1 MEARG
6 EGRLASMGS
15 CPQSYGKAHVC
26 ITHGKGGDM
35 YKTAERFK
43 EEIIKR
49 IDEVTEG
56 QDEAIH
62 EAATIFADTIERG
75 GIIRAFGSGH
85 SFGNALEICGR
96 AGGYIQTRIIREPST
111 GIYEMLNGTGVEF
124 MKKLDLRPQDCLV
137 VISNSGRNP
146 LGIEM
151 AELAQQK
158 GVKTIV
164 VTALEVSKAG
174 TSRRSDGKLLY
185 EFGDVVLDNKSS
197 FGDAC
202 IDVEGL
208 DTKVGGTSLYTG
220 CMLLDCA
227 IMESLDILLDRG
239 VTPPV
244 FMSANVDGGPEFNQK
259 LLDKFADRLAEY

>member
-1 MEARG
+1 
-6 EGRLASMGS
+6 
-15 CPQSYGKAHVC
+15 
-26 ITHGKGGDM
+26 
-35 YKTAERFK
+35 
-43 EEIIKR
+43 
-49 IDEVTEG
+49 
-56 QDEAIH
+56 
-62 EAATIFADTIERG
+62 
-75 GIIRAFGSGH
+75 
-85 SFGNALEICGR
+85 
-96 AGGYIQTRIIREPST
+96 
-111 GIYEMLNGTGVEF
+111 MLNGTGEQF
-124 MKKLDLRPQDCLV
+124 MHKLDLRPQDCLV

-146 LGIEM
+146 LGIDI
-151 AELAQQK
+151 AELAQKK

-174 TSRRSDGKLLY
+174 TSRRADGKLLY

-227 IMESLDILLDRG
+227 IMESLDILLERG

>member
-1 MEARG
+1 MN
-6 EGRLASMGS
+6 
-15 CPQSYGKAHVC
+15 
-26 ITHGKGGDM
+26 
-35 YKTAERFK
+35 KTAERFK
-43 EEIIKR
+43 AEIIKR
-49 IDEVTEG
+49 IDEVTDG
-56 QDEAIH
+56 QEDAIH

-96 AGGYIQTRIIREPST
+96 AGGYIQTRIIREPSN
-111 GIYEMLNGTGVEF
+111 GIYEMLNGTGEQF
-124 MKKLDLRPQDCLV
+124 MHKLDLRPQDCLV

-146 LGIEM
+146 LGIDI
-151 AELAQQK
+151 AELAQKK

-174 TSRRSDGKLLY
+174 TSRRADGKLLY

-220 CMLLDCA
+220 Y
-227 IMESLDILLDRG
+227 ILLERG
-239 VTPPV
+239 VPPPV